1 MKTIL
6 VPTDFS
12 APAKVAVR
20 YAIEIA
26 KQGNFKIVFQ
36 HSTFVLPPPRTPYTS
51 FLKRVYKQRDATLKK
66 LTRHIDTIY
75 KGLGI
80 TRDRH
85 RTKFIVK
92 HDPSVADSILET
104 TREQF
109 IDLVIMGTRGASGM
123 RKFFFG
129 SNTSTVIEN
138 TECPVLAIPYRHV
151 FKKIQTIAYA
161 AQELKIDK
169 KELRKIIPIAQ
180 SFDATI
186 QIFHVV
192 NKLSSNRQ
200 AENVDMESQ
209 VTDIIHALKYPKI
222 EMYIDTERVNGDV
235 LNGIEDFT
243 KTTKADMLVMLTRKR
258 GFWGKLFDKS
268 KTSELALR
276 LKTPLLAI
284 K

>member
-51 FLKRVYKQRDATLKK
+51 FLKRVYKQRKLTLKK
-66 LTRHIDTIY
+66 LIRHIDTIY
-75 KGLGI
+75 DELGI
-80 TRDRH
+80 TRDWH
-85 RTKFIVK
+85 GTKFIVR

-104 TREQF
+104 TRDQF
-109 IDLVIMGTRGASGM
+109 IDLVIMGTRGARGM
-123 RKFFFG
+123 KKFFFG
-129 SNTSTVIEN
+129 SNTSAVIEN
-138 TECPVLAIPYRHV
+138 SECPVLAIPHRHA

-161 AQELKIDK
+161 SADLKIEK
-169 KELRKIIPIAQ
+169 KELRKILPIAQ
-180 SFDATI
+180 SFGATI
-186 QIFHVV
+186 EIFHVV
-192 NKLSSNRQ
+192 NKLPPNRK
-200 AENVDMESQ
+200 AENVDTEAK
-209 VTDIIHALKYPKI
+209 VTDLIHLLKYPKI
-222 EMYIDTERVNGDV
+222 KMHVDTERVDGDA
-235 LNGIEDFT
+235 LEGIEAFT
-243 KTTKADMLVMLTRKR
+243 KRKKPDMLVMLTHKR

-268 KTSELALR
+268 KTTELVLR